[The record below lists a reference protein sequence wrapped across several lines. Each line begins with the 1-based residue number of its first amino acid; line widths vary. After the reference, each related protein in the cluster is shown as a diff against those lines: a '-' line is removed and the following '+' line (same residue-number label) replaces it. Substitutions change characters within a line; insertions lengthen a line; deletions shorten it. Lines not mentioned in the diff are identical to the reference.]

1 MDQQQVVREAEALQE
16 RTVAFRRALHRDP
29 EIGLDLPR
37 TAEKVLAELSDL
49 PVEVSTGTSTTSVV
63 AVLEGE
69 KPGPTVLLRGDMDAL
84 PLHEDTGLE
93 FASSNPETMHA
104 CGHDSHTAMLASAL
118 RLLADHRGEL
128 AGRVLAMFQPGEEGY
143 HGARHMLRDGLLT
156 SEAGRQVTGA
166 FAIHIAPPL
175 PSGWIA
181 TRPGPLMASADEF
194 TVTVTGRGGHASMP
208 HLAADPVPVAC
219 EMVLALQ
226 SALTRRVD
234 VFDPAVLTIGMFHAG
249 TTATN
254 VIPDHATLGGT
265 IRATSAKTRSLAHAM
280 LDEVV
285 QGVASAHGVTAI
297 VDLPEGY
304 PVTSNDAGFAA
315 FAARVARECLGD
327 QKVVFPAPNPVMG
340 AEDFCYVLEE
350 VPGAMVFLGASPPGV
365 PYDKVAPNHSNLM
378 VIDEA
383 AMPTGVALYA
393 AVALEHLQ
401 PSNA

>member
-1 MDQQQVVREAEALQE
+1 MQE
-16 RTVAFRRALHRDP
+16 RTVALRRALHREP
-29 EIGLDLPR
+29 ELGLDLPK
-37 TAEKVLAELSDL
+37 TAEKVLSELSDL
-49 PVEVSTGTSTTSVV
+49 PLDLTTGTSTTSVV

-69 KPGPTVLLRGDMDAL
+69 RPGPTVLLRGDMDAL
-84 PLHEDTGLE
+84 PLHEDTGVE
-93 FASSNPETMHA
+93 YASTNPNTMHA

-118 RLLADHRGEL
+118 RLLADHRGEI
-128 AGRVLAMFQPGEEGY
+128 AGRVLAMFQPGEEGF
-143 HGARHMLRDGLLT
+143 HGARYMLEDGLLD

-194 TVTVTGRGGHASMP
+194 TVRVSGRGGHASMP

-226 SALTRRVD
+226 NALTRRVD
-234 VFDPAVLTIGMFHAG
+234 VFDPAVLTIAMFHAG

-254 VIPDHATLGGT
+254 VIPDHVSLGGT
-265 IRATSAKTRSLAHAM
+265 IRATSKKTRELAHAM
-280 LDEVV
+280 LHEVV
-285 QGVASAHGVTAI
+285 QGVASAHGVTAE

-304 PVTSNDAGFAA
+304 QVTSNDPGFAT
-315 FAARVARECLGD
+315 FAARVAREHLGE

-340 AEDFCYVLEE
+340 AEDFCYVLEK

-365 PYDKVAPNHSNLM
+365 PYDKIAPNHSNLM

-393 AVALEHLQ
+393 AVALEHLKA
-401 PSNA
+401 SA

>member
-1 MDQQQVVREAEALQE
+1 MDQRQLVHDAEALQD
-16 RTVAFRRALHRDP
+16 RTVAFRRKLHREP
-29 EIGLDLPR
+29 ELGLELPK
-37 TAEKVLAELSDL
+37 TAEKVIAEIADL
-49 PVEVSTGTSTTSVV
+49 PLEITTGASTTSVV

-69 KPGPTVLLRGDMDAL
+69 RPGPTLLLRGDMDAL

-93 FASSNPETMHA
+93 FSSTNPDTMHA
-104 CGHDSHTAMLASAL
+104 CGHDAHTAMLAGAL
-118 RLLADHRGEL
+118 RLLADRRGEM
-128 AGRVLAMFQPGEEGY
+128 AGRVLAMFQPGEEGF
-143 HGARHMLRDGLLT
+143 HGARFMLEDGLLDT
-156 SEAGRQVTGA
+156 EAGRQVTGA

-194 TVTVTGRGGHASMP
+194 TIRVSGRGGHASMP
-208 HLAADPVPVAC
+208 HQATDPVPVAC

-226 SALTRRVD
+226 QAVTRRVD
-234 VFDPAVLTIGMFHAG
+234 VFDPVVLTIGMFHAG

-254 VIPDHATLGGT
+254 VIPSHVRLGGT
-265 IRATSAKTRSLAHAM
+265 IRATSAKARALAHA
-280 LDEVV
+280 LLGEVV
-285 QGVASAHGVTAI
+285 EGVASAHGVTAEI
-297 VDLPEGY
+297 RMPDGY

-315 FAARVARECLGD
+315 LAAGVARDTIGE

-340 AEDFCYVLEE
+340 AEDFCYVLEK

-365 PYDKVAPNHSNLM
+365 PYDQIAPNHSNLM

-393 AVALEHLQ
+393 AVALEHLS
-401 PSNA
+401 PTAA